1 MIRVE
6 GLRKAFETEKSR
18 LAAVD
23 GVSFEIPDGRIFT
36 LLGPSGCG
44 KTTTMRCIAGL
55 EKPETGEIV
64 IGDQAVFSS
73 TRRVFVPPNKRAI
86 GMVFQSYAIWPHMT
100 VFDNVAFPLVVEKRP
115 RAEIRER
122 VADVLQIVGLSGLE
136 DRSAPRLSGGQQ
148 QRVALARAL
157 VKRPRVLLL
166 DEPLSNLDAKLR
178 EEMRFEIRQLQRQL
192 RITTLYVTHDQ
203 GEALALSDLIAVMRA
218 GTILAVGK
226 PQEIYNR
233 PTNRFVAEF
242 VGLAN
247 FLDGR
252 VVEPGGGV
260 LGVVETVGH
269 GPIRCT
275 IPATLPAG
283 EAVTVSVRPEHIR
296 LFREAPPP
304 EAKDNIL
311 VGSVKVVSFM
321 GEFNDC
327 QLTVGETTFR
337 VRTDPFLRPR
347 RGEQVYLHLDAESC
361 VALPREDR

>member
-1 MIRVE
+1 MISVA
-6 GLRKAFETEKSR
+6 GLEKGFEAERTR

-23 GVSFEIPDGRIFT
+23 GVSFEIPEGRIFT

-44 KTTTMRCIAGL
+44 KTTTLRCVAGL
-55 EKPETGEIV
+55 EKPDRGEIV
-64 IGDQAVFSS
+64 IGDEVVFSS
-73 TRRVFVPPNKRAI
+73 TRRLFVPPNKRSI

-115 RAEIRER
+115 RAETRER
-122 VADVLQIVGLSGLE
+122 VAAVLKVVGLSGLE
-136 DRSAPRLSGGQQ
+136 NRLAPRLSGGQQ

-178 EEMRFEIRQLQRQL
+178 EEMRFEIRQLQREL

-203 GEALALSDLIAVMRA
+203 GEALALSDFIAVMR
-218 GTILAVGK
+218 GGRILAIGR

-233 PTNRFVAEF
+233 PSERFVAEF

-247 FLDGR
+247 FLEGR
-252 VVEPGGGV
+252 VIEAATEA
-260 LGVVETVGH
+260 LGVVETQH

-275 IPATLPAG
+275 VPAPLKVG
-283 EAVTVSVRPEHIR
+283 QAVSVSVRPEHIR
-296 LFREAPPP
+296 LHREAPPAGAR
-304 EAKDNIL
+304 ENVLA
-311 VGSVKVVSFM
+311 GTVKVVSFM
-321 GEFNDC
+321 GECNDC
-327 QLTVGETTFR
+327 QISVGPTIFR
-337 VRTDPFLRPR
+337 VRTDPFVRPR

-361 VALPREDR
+361 IAVPPSDQ

>member
-1 MIRVE
+1 MIRVA
-6 GLRKAFETEKSR
+6 GLEKAFDTERSR

-23 GVSFEIPDGRIFT
+23 GVSFEIPEGRIFT

-44 KTTTMRCIAGL
+44 KTTTMRCVAGL
-55 EKPETGEIV
+55 EKPERGEIA

-73 TRRVFVPPNKRAI
+73 TRRVFVPPNKRSI

-122 VADVLQIVGLSGLE
+122 VAEVLRVVGLSGLE
-136 DRSAPRLSGGQQ
+136 ARSAPRLSGGQQ

-192 RITTLYVTHDQ
+192 GISTLYVTHDQ

-218 GTILAVGK
+218 GKIEAVGK

-233 PTNRFVAEF
+233 PTNRFVANF

-260 LGVVETVGH
+260 LGLVDTALH

-275 IPATLPAG
+275 IPAAFGAG

-296 LFREAPPP
+296 LYREPPSP
-304 EAKDNIL
+304 PAKENLL
-311 VGSVKVVSFM
+311 VGSVKAVSFM

-327 QLTVGETTFR
+327 QITVGETTLR

-347 RGEQVYLHLDAESC
+347 RGEQVHLHLDAESC
-361 VALPREDR
+361 VAVAREDG